1 MVLDFKKFY
10 PNKSLEAGLLV
21 VGEQIPGHYVYKDV
35 TDELERGYWP
45 SYNVPYHKEIYELSG
60 YPAIVEKVGQDESYD
75 LAPRAKIFRRDQ
87 AKVVDMTSFKRIMR
101 YNDWKNDPYSEK
113 NPDNAIAARGDLR
126 QSRPTA
132 GGALDCKVSDYY
144 LAKKQMSEVVNG
156 PTSTASSFGP
166 GQPPFE
172 WKQFP
177 ATNETEKTGYPLH
190 VGQAER
196 FDFVFEVDE
205 PAWSV

>member
-126 QSRPTA
+126 QS
-132 GGALDCKVSDYY
+132 
-144 LAKKQMSEVVNG
+144 
-156 PTSTASSFGP
+156 
-166 GQPPFE
+166 
-172 WKQFP
+172 
-177 ATNETEKTGYPLH
+177 
-190 VGQAER
+190 
-196 FDFVFEVDE
+196 
-205 PAWSV
+205 